1 MTRETR
7 LVTAAVLLMLLTS
20 GCWLIGSPPREL
32 VVQSKWTYERWGS
45 DNLTRVSE
53 VAPKTALL
61 ATLRSRE
68 TVAIGKGGITP
79 WRRPLINALT
89 APDMIFNNTVV
100 LNDRWDYLAL
110 DLRNGGELWRTRIED
125 PMGEGDFSVQEQYL
139 AGGQVV
145 IISRGGEA
153 KSIDASTGELQW
165 SSATPDP
172 RWSDL
177 QGCAFYDIGPLVCT
191 WTGDHLR
198 AGGVYALDRNSG
210 EPLWSHDLP
219 TRVEGGIGG
228 PMIDRDRVVV
238 LAGDR
243 KVRSW
248 THGGELQW
256 TTKMADAGMDRP
268 ISIPDG
274 TIFVPGRVGYFAV
287 LRANDGKVLWRTHLD
302 GLAGNFVL
310 TPRAP
315 WKIVFVSSYD
325 NMRAAVVDL
334 ERRELYLIR
343 TDQPKEMKANRVAIG
358 PATGRLYLLGTGKY
372 RTRIDAYDDW

>member
-1 MTRETR
+1 MRWLYR
-7 LVTAAVLLMLLTS
+7 IAGIGGAAIVGLHCGLVAE
-20 GCWLIGSPPREL
+20 PPSQVEVR
-32 VVQSKWTYERWGS
+32 SHWTYETWGHEP
-45 DNLTRVSE
+45 DLVGYTELTTNEGILALYSGRQRIDRGRPE
-53 VAPKTALL
+53 PAWNTDLVAP
-61 ATLRSRE
+61 S
-68 TVAIGKGGITP
+68 VAG
-79 WRRPLINALT
+79 
-89 APDMIFNNTVV
+89 DFVFENTVI
-100 LNDRWDYLAL
+100 LNARFDYIAL
-110 DLRNGGELWRTRIED
+110 DMTTGEELWRTRIED
-125 PMGEGDFSVQEQYL
+125 PMGEGDFSLQEQHL

-219 TRVEGGIGG
+219 TRVEGGIGA
-228 PMIDRDRVVV
+228 PMIDRDRIVV

-256 TTKMADAGMDRP
+256 TTKMADAGMDGP

-343 TDQPKEMKANRVAIG
+343 TDQPKDMKANRVAIG